1 MLKTM
6 KWKMV
11 HLGKKIKLEQ
21 DIISEKLAKKF
32 PYIDI
37 NEHEIQ
43 KFLLIFQDLIKLWNS
58 DEGFS
63 DSEDGITE
71 TLLTIGKQIHNL
83 LNKGIKSLKF
93 PSIIK
98 KVLKTLKT
106 LLNLITTF
114 KKVLKKRRLT
124 KQIN

>member
-11 HLGKKIKLEQ
+11 YLGKKIKLEQ
-21 DIISEKLAKKF
+21 DIISEKLTKKF
-32 PYIDI
+32 PYI
-37 NEHEIQ
+37 
-43 KFLLIFQDLIKLWNS
+43 DLIKLWNS
-58 DEGFS
+58 DEEFS

-98 KVLKTLKT
+98 KALKTLKT

-114 KKVLKKRRLT
+114 KKSTEKT
-124 KQIN
+124 KTDKTNKLSTDNDDKN